1 MSRKEIVELI
11 QVQLG
16 CNYLLIDL
24 NDIPV
29 KNSVYYEAKKS
40 LGQQKR
46 SYLRG
51 KVSEETF
58 ANQLQIVFDEQEA
71 KLERLEAELESFR
84 N

>member
-40 LGQQKR
+40 LG
-46 SYLRG
+46 
-51 KVSEETF
+51 
-58 ANQLQIVFDEQEA
+58 
-71 KLERLEAELESFR
+71 
-84 N
+84 